1 MEQKYCKLCNME
13 KDVTEFYVTKTG
25 PRAGRIA
32 TYCKAC
38 CSKRAFAYYS
48 DKREQRKEIQRAWY
62 YERIKKEP
70 DLSRRTKLRHWEIKL
85 GLPKGWFHVQYDKQ
99 NGLCGICGKPETT
112 NGTRKHTKL
121 EKRMAIDHCHATN
134 KVRGLLC
141 MSCNTKLAVLE
152 NEEFVAQARAYL
164 AQYQP

>member
-1 MEQKYCKLCNME
+1 METKTCTKCNE
-13 KDVTEFYVTKTG
+13 TKDLSCFYVKKSG
-25 PRAGRIA
+25 KRIGYVL
-32 TYCKAC
+32 TYCKTC
-38 CSKRAFAYYS
+38 QSKRAVSYYS
-48 DKREQRKEIQRAWY
+48 ERKEQRREVQRKWY
-62 YERIKKEP
+62 HERVKTDP
-70 DLSRRTKLRHWEIKL
+70 DLSRRMKLRHWEIKL
-85 GLPKGWFHVQYDKQ
+85 GLPKGWFQGQYDKQ
-99 NGLCGICGKPETT
+99 NGLCGICEKPETT